1 MIAIA
6 LLDSWALAL
15 AVVLLILSMVASG
28 MTLTRIQ
35 AAEERLEEQEER
47 LHRLERSPDLS
58 GRF

>member
-1 MIAIA
+1 VITIA